1 MLEDISSSSYGT
13 ELKFSQKMLL
23 DVPHKLK
30 VNGLQSEFALQRT
43 SAKKLPTRV
52 PYTKHWPIKQ
62 AQKFL
67 SIKTILSHLV
77 SSWKHFCRLSRL
89 WACWPKCFYF
99 DYCSW
104 LNFRNWP
111 PPLLWQWIGSGFFEL
126 LICMLEDISSS
137 SYGTE
142 LKFSQKMLLDVPHK
156 LKVNGLQSEFALQR
170 TSAKKLPT
178 RVPYTKHWPIKQ
190 AQKFLSIKTILSHLV
205 SSWKHFC
212 RFPRVW
218 ACWPMCFYFD
228 YCSWLNCR
236 NWPPPLLW
244 QWIGSGFFELLI
256 CMLED
261 ISSSSY
267 GTELKFSQK
276 MLLDVP
282 HKLKVNGLQSE
293 FALQRTSAKKWP
305 TRVPYTKHWPIK
317 QAQKFLSIKTI
328 LSHLVSSSKHFCRLP
343 RLWACWPMCFYFD
356 YCSWLNCRNW
366 PPPLLWQWIGSGFF
380 ELLIC
385 MLEDISSSSYGT
397 ELKFSQ
403 KMLLDVPHKLKVNG
417 LQSEFA
423 LQRTSAK
430 K

>member
-1 MLEDISSSSYGT
+1 M
-13 ELKFSQKMLL
+13 
-23 DVPHKLK
+23 
-30 VNGLQSEFALQRT
+30 
-43 SAKKLPTRV
+43 
-52 PYTKHWPIKQ
+52 TK
-62 AQKFL
+62 
-67 SIKTILSHLV
+67 
-77 SSWKHFCRLSRL
+77 
-89 WACWPKCFYF
+89 
-99 DYCSW
+99 
-104 LNFRNWP
+104 FRNWP
-111 PPLLWQWIGSGFFEL
+111 PPLLWQWMGSGFFEL

-178 RVPYTKHWPIKQ
+178 RVPYTKHWPIKR

-212 RFPRVW
+212 RLPRVW

-244 QWIGSGFFELLI
+244 QWMGSGFFELLI

-293 FALQRTSAKKWP
+293 FALQRTSAKKLADSRSLYETLAYKAVLKSFFQLKP
-305 TRVPYTKHWPIK
+305 FSATLYP
-317 QAQKFLSIKTI
+317 AQNISAVCLGYGHVGQCVFI
-328 LSHLVSSSKHFCRLP
+328 LITVH
-343 RLWACWPMCFYFD
+343 D
-356 YCSWLNCRNW
+356 
-366 PPPLLWQWIGSGFF
+366 
-380 ELLIC
+380 
-385 MLEDISSSSYGT
+385 
-397 ELKFSQ
+397 
-403 KMLLDVPHKLKVNG
+403 
-417 LQSEFA
+417 
-423 LQRTSAK
+423 
-430 K
+430 